1 MLLHTVNKSPFMGNN
16 LDTCLKMAKKGSSIL
31 LFEDGVFGALK
42 GTAVSDKVSAANADT
57 QIYVLGPDLAA
68 RGFAED
74 AVIDGAKVVDYAG
87 FVDLTVECDK
97 VQAWV

>member
-1 MLLHTVNKSPFMGNN
+1 MMLHTVNKSPFMSNN
-16 LDTCLKMAKKGSSIL
+16 LDTCLKMAKKGSAIL

-42 GTAVSDKVSAANADT
+42 GTAQSDKVAAANADT

-68 RGFAED
+68 RGFGED

-87 FVDLTVECDK
+87 FVDLTVEFDK